1 MITELWHDMKLYVL
15 LMVQKSH
22 SQPPAIYKTHVNNG
36 ITPHIKWLAGFLNR
50 QQYHKSS
57 DFGHGFVNPTHDV
70 ARHQTLYQDEN
81 PANTWD
87 VFPKYP
93 KIFHPTSTE
102 YIWRSMKKGMGTSYI
117 ILSYC
122 PLYPYSET
130 TKSSLARL
138 FSDSPME
145 TQDSICHLF
154 VISYG
159 SAHSKRT
166 RH

>member
-1 MITELWHDMKLYVL
+1 MKLYVL

-22 SQPPAIYKTHVNNG
+22 SQPPGIYKTHVNNG
-36 ITPHIKWLAGFLNR
+36 IAPHIKWLAGFLNR

-102 YIWRSMKKGMGTSYI
+102 YI
-117 ILSYC
+117 
-122 PLYPYSET
+122 
-130 TKSSLARL
+130 
-138 FSDSPME
+138 
-145 TQDSICHLF
+145 
-154 VISYG
+154 
-159 SAHSKRT
+159 
-166 RH
+166 